1 MTSSDKPL
9 REKNLYTM
17 SDLRRRV
24 VELEM
29 ENKRLQTLVPETNCR
44 GCRFSACPDGIFGR
58 CRKHGMRV
66 VAPND
71 FCSDG
76 KRRTKK

>member
-9 REKNLYTM
+9 REKDLNTM
-17 SDLRRRV
+17 SGLRKRL

-29 ENKRLQTLVPETNCR
+29 ENKRLLELVPETNCR

-76 KRRTKK
+76 KRRIKK